1 MNNFSETSRVIP
13 ELKQAC
19 KTGRAC
25 LSTSLSEKNTA
36 ETGCGPMSTAQ
47 PPQSRISVI
56 WALSFLPSAL
66 PQSLV
71 TMCLIIPHLLGYLF
85 FSPELI
91 RRIMLGKV
99 ELCEAPVLTS
109 GEVVEDG
116 PFIRA
121 GSWNSRGRCE
131 APVVTSGEV
140 VEDGPSMRAGSWN
153 SRGGNVC
160 SYPDFHECASWW
172 ACVISHPV
180 LMAVLL
186 PGLRRHWP
194 YLRNHPSRNG
204 CHSLLGLDI

>member
-1 MNNFSETSRVIP
+1 MNNFSETSGVIP

-25 LSTSLSEKNTA
+25 LSTSLSENNTA

-56 WALSFLPSAL
+56 WTLSFLPSAL

-121 GSWNSRGRCE
+121 GSWNSRG
-131 APVVTSGEV
+131 
-140 VEDGPSMRAGSWN
+140 
-153 SRGGNVC
+153 GNVC

-172 ACVISHPV
+172 TCVISHPV